1 LSHSDDA
8 LRERQWYNVR
18 SRVHLPEGLLM
29 AEINAADIAKKAVG
43 WSIFVSVIMIVAGL
57 LAIAMPLEAGIAVNL
72 FVAWMLVFAAVAH
85 FIFAWYTR
93 RTGSVLLK
101 VLLGVLYLA
110 VAIYLLDHPARGL
123 ATLTLAL
130 AFYLLIEGV
139 TEIILYFQHRATNGA
154 SWFLLNGIIT
164 IGLGGMLWATWPS
177 STEWAIGTLVGIS
190 IFFSGVSR
198 LMISL
203 AARRAVTT
211 KLA

>member
-1 LSHSDDA
+1 MVDATPSDVA
-8 LRERQWYNVR
+8 R
-18 SRVHLPEGLLM
+18 
-29 AEINAADIAKKAVG
+29 KAVG
-43 WSIFVSVIMIVAGL
+43 WSIFVSIIMIVAGL
-57 LAIAMPLEAGIAVNL
+57 LAIALPLEAGIAINI
-72 FVAWMLVFAAVAH
+72 FVAWMLVFAAIAH
-85 FIFAWYTR
+85 FVFAWYTR

-110 VAIYLLDHPARGL
+110 VAIYLLDHPTRGL

-130 AFYLLIEGV
+130 AFYLLIEGIAE
-139 TEIILYFQHRATNGA
+139 TILYFQHRAANGA
-154 SWFLLNGIIT
+154 SWFLFNGIVT
-164 IGLGGMLWATWPS
+164 IILGGMLWATWPS
-177 STEWAIGTLVGIS
+177 NTEWAIGTLVGIS

>member
-1 LSHSDDA
+1 MGGRTAMSDP
-8 LRERQWYNVR
+8 N
-18 SRVHLPEGLLM
+18 
-29 AEINAADIAKKAVG
+29 IADIAKKAVG
-43 WSIFVSVIMIVAGL
+43 WSIFVSMVMIVAGI
-57 LAIAMPLEAGIAVNL
+57 LAIAMPLEAGLAVNI
-72 FVAWMLVFAAVAH
+72 FVAWMLIFAAVAH
-85 FIFAWYTR
+85 FIFAWFTR

-101 VLLGVLYLA
+101 VLLGILYLS

-139 TEIILYFQHRATNGA
+139 AEIILYFQHRAANGA

-164 IGLGGMLWATWPS
+164 LILGGMIWATWPS
-177 STEWAIGTLVGIS
+177 STEWVIGTLVGIS

-203 AARRAVTT
+203 AARRPVTT

>member
-1 LSHSDDA
+1 
-8 LRERQWYNVR
+8 
-18 SRVHLPEGLLM
+18 M
-29 AEINAADIAKKAVG
+29 AEVNAADIAKKAVG

-72 FVAWMLVFAAVAH
+72 FVAWMLVFAAIAH

-110 VAIYLLDHPARGL
+110 VAVYLLDHPARGL

-154 SWFLLNGIIT
+154 PWFLLNGIIT
-164 IGLGGMLWATWPS
+164 IVLGGMLWATWPS
-177 STEWAIGTLVGIS
+177 STEWAIGTLVGVS

>member
-1 LSHSDDA
+1 MADA
-8 LRERQWYNVR
+8 
-18 SRVHLPEGLLM
+18 P
-29 AEINAADIAKKAVG
+29 AADIAKKAVG

-57 LAIAMPLEAGIAVNL
+57 LAIALPLEAGIAVNL
-72 FVAWMLVFAAVAH
+72 FVAWMLVFAAIAH
-85 FIFAWYTR
+85 FVFAWYTR
-93 RTGSVLLK
+93 RTGSILLK

-110 VAIYLLDHPARGL
+110 VAFYLLDHPARGL
-123 ATLTLAL
+123 ATLTAAL

-139 TEIILYFQHRATNGA
+139 AEIILYFQHRAANGA
-154 SWFLLNGIIT
+154 SWFLINGIIT
-164 IGLGGMLWATWPS
+164 IVLGGMLWATWPS
-177 STEWAIGTLVGIS
+177 SAEWAIGTLVGVS

>member
-1 LSHSDDA
+1 M
-8 LRERQWYNVR
+8 V
-18 SRVHLPEGLLM
+18 
-29 AEINAADIAKKAVG
+29 AVG
-43 WSIFVSVIMIVAGL
+43 RPSGPGTNSL

-72 FVAWMLVFAAVAH
+72 FVAWMLVFAAIAH
-85 FIFAWYTR
+85 FVFAWYTR

-110 VAIYLLDHPARGL
+110 VAVYLLDHPARGL

-139 TEIILYFQHRATNGA
+139 TEIILYFQHRAASGA

-164 IGLGGMLWATWPS
+164 IVLGGMLWATWPS

-203 AARRAVTT
+203 AARRAVTA

>member
-1 LSHSDDA
+1 
-8 LRERQWYNVR
+8 
-18 SRVHLPEGLLM
+18 M
-29 AEINAADIAKKAVG
+29 AESTAADIAKKAVG

-57 LAIAMPLEAGIAVNL
+57 LAIALPLEAGLAVNI
-72 FVAWMLVFAAVAH
+72 FVAWMLVFAAIAH

-101 VLLGVLYLA
+101 VLLGVLYLV
-110 VAIYLLDHPARGL
+110 VAIFLLEHPARGL
-123 ATLTLAL
+123 ATLTVAL

-139 TEIILYFQHRATNGA
+139 SEIILYFQHRAANGA

-164 IGLGGMLWATWPS
+164 IVLGGMLWATWPS
-177 STEWAIGTLVGIS
+177 SAEWALGTLVGIS

>member
-1 LSHSDDA
+1 MSD
-8 LRERQWYNVR
+8 
-18 SRVHLPEGLLM
+18 P
-29 AEINAADIAKKAVG
+29 IAADVAKRAVG
-43 WSIFVSVIMIVAGL
+43 WSIFVSVIMIIAGL
-57 LAIAMPLEAGIAVNL
+57 LAIALPLEAGIAVNL
-72 FVAWMLVFAAVAH
+72 FLAWMLIFAAIAH
-85 FIFAWYTR
+85 FVFAWYTR

-110 VAIYLLDHPARGL
+110 VAVYLLDHPARGL

-139 TEIILYFQHRATNGA
+139 TESILYFQHRAANGA
-154 SWFLLNGIIT
+154 SWFLLNSIIT
-164 IGLGGMLWATWPS
+164 IILGGMIWATWPS
-177 STEWAIGTLVGIS
+177 STEWVIGTLVGIS

>member
-1 LSHSDDA
+1 MSD
-8 LRERQWYNVR
+8 
-18 SRVHLPEGLLM
+18 PTG
-29 AEINAADIAKKAVG
+29 AELAKRAVG
-43 WSIFVSVIMIVAGL
+43 WSIFVSVIMIIAGL
-57 LAIAMPLEAGIAVNL
+57 LAIALPLEAGIAVNL
-72 FVAWMLVFAAVAH
+72 FVAWMLIFAAIAH
-85 FIFAWYTR
+85 FVFAWYTR

-123 ATLTLAL
+123 VTLTLAL

-139 TEIILYFQHRATNGA
+139 AEIILYFQHRATNGA
-154 SWFLLNGIIT
+154 SWFLINGIIT
-164 IGLGGMLWATWPS
+164 IILGGMLWATWPS
-177 STEWAIGTLVGIS
+177 SAEWALGTLVGIS

>member
-1 LSHSDDA
+1 
-8 LRERQWYNVR
+8 
-18 SRVHLPEGLLM
+18 
-29 AEINAADIAKKAVG
+29 
-43 WSIFVSVIMIVAGL
+43 
-57 LAIAMPLEAGIAVNL
+57 
-72 FVAWMLVFAAVAH
+72 MLIFAAVAH
-85 FIFAWYTR
+85 FVFAWYTR

-139 TEIILYFQHRATNGA
+139 TEIILYFQHRAANSA

-164 IGLGGMLWATWPS
+164 LVLGGMIWATWPS
-177 STEWAIGTLVGIS
+177 STEWVLGTLVGIS

-203 AARRAVTT
+203 AARRAVT

>member
-1 LSHSDDA
+1 MHYANENGITSAATFHLLGGKPMADA
-8 LRERQWYNVR
+8 T
-18 SRVHLPEGLLM
+18 
-29 AEINAADIAKKAVG
+29 AADIAKKAVG

-57 LAIAMPLEAGIAVNL
+57 LAIALPLEAGIAVNL
-72 FVAWMLVFAAVAH
+72 FVAWMLVFAAIAH

-101 VLLGVLYLA
+101 VLLGLLYLA
-110 VAIYLLDHPARGL
+110 VAFYLLDHPGRGL
-123 ATLTLAL
+123 ATLTAAL

-139 TEIILYFQHRATNGA
+139 TEIILYFQHRAANGS

-164 IGLGGMLWATWPS
+164 IVLGGMLWATWPS
-177 STEWAIGTLVGIS
+177 SAEWAIGTLVGIS

-211 KLA
+211 RLA